1 MHDLLANAQ
10 PQLLAQLLAASPIV
24 AVWQSIWPYI
34 MMLLGFSVIVF
45 VHELGHFMAAKWA
58 GVRVE
63 RFAVGFG
70 RELIGFTKGETRY
83 SFNILPLG
91 GYVKML
97 GQEDFDDKAKELQ
110 FGADPRS
117 FVNKPVG
124 HRMIIVSAGVIM
136 NILFACLLF
145 MIVFRV
151 GMEAIGTGI
160 AYITP
165 DSPAELAGL
174 EPGDVI
180 KEINDERIV
189 EFREVFTAVML
200 APTHEPIKFLVE
212 RDGQRREFAVTPDYS
227 NPESSRE
234 AKRLIV
240 GISNGVTREILV
252 VGPGMDATRDD
263 HPHVGDMIVE
273 VDGVAITDDNASE
286 ALNALVY
293 AKGDVI
299 VERKD
304 PKNPDAE
311 PKRVAVTIPPIL
323 AIYPTGSEGAISVLG
338 LSPLVSFNYV
348 DPRGRAA
355 LAGIEPGDTIL
366 AWDDKPFPTRKS
378 IARSIQER
386 AERDIYVTVQKRD
399 GSLHREFLRPT
410 RNKRGP
416 ATVHALCR
424 KIPISERTE
433 DGPRARF
440 ADVRLQG
447 NAKQAGI
454 ESGDAILALGDK
466 TNPTSSEVNREIR
479 SGADR
484 QIPFTVQKADGTSH
498 SGWVVT
504 NAPGTIGA
512 KYDLVADN
520 LLRVSDIVATINDK
534 PSPAAQAG
542 LKPGALITEVN
553 GQPVLRWRDL
563 IDAFRANAGSTVE
576 LAYRDADDQP
586 QTAAFDV
593 PHTIRTLLGV
603 GPEARIVS
611 IDGQKTV
618 MIETTRGPEKVAVGY
633 RKGTRSA
640 LEALAGR
647 TAVPVEFRRNPLSDI
662 ETAPI
667 DVTPEMVDPWV
678 GRIALSANIDVAPET
693 TVLKG
698 ENLIDALMIG
708 LHKTYYFTLQVY
720 KTMQRMIF
728 TRSVGV
734 ENLSGPLGIIDIGG
748 RIARTGYV
756 EFIFF
761 LAIISANLA
770 VINFLPLPIVDG
782 GLMVFLII
790 EKIKGSPVSLR
801 VQIATQMIGL
811 FLIIGAFLYVTFQD
825 AMRLWG

>member
-1 MHDLLANAQ
+1 MHDLLVNAQ
-10 PQLLAQLLAASPIV
+10 PPFLAASPVV
-24 AVWQSIWPYI
+24 ALWQSIWPYV

-45 VHELGHFMAAKWA
+45 VHELGHFLAAKWA
-58 GVRVE
+58 GVKVE

-70 RELIGFTKGETRY
+70 RELFGFTRGETRY
-83 SFNILPLG
+83 SFNVLPLG

-110 FGADPRS
+110 FNADPRS

-124 HRMIIVSAGVIM
+124 HRMIIVSAGVVM
-136 NILFACLLF
+136 NVLLACLLF
-145 MIVFRV
+145 MIVFRI
-151 GMEAIGTGI
+151 GMEAIGTSI
-160 AYITP
+160 AYVTP

-180 KEINDERIV
+180 KEINGERIV

-212 RDGQRREFAVTPDYS
+212 RNGQKKEFAVTPDYS

-240 GISNGVTREILV
+240 GISNGVTREILF
-252 VGPGMDATRDD
+252 VGPEMDPTRED
-263 HPHVGDMIVE
+263 HPHIGDMIVE

-304 PKNPDAE
+304 LKDPKAE
-311 PKRVAVTIPPIL
+311 PRRVAVTIPPIL
-323 AIYPTGSEGAISVLG
+323 AIYPTGSEGAISILG

-378 IARSIQER
+378 IARSIQDR
-386 AERDIYVTVQKRD
+386 ADRDIYFTVQKRD
-399 GSLHREFLRPT
+399 GSLHREFIRPQ

-416 ATVHALCR
+416 ATIHALCR
-424 KIPISERTE
+424 QIPEKDQTQ
-433 DGPRARF
+433 DGPKALF
-440 ADVRLQG
+440 ADLRPHG
-447 NAKQAGI
+447 IAEKAGI
-454 ESGDAILALGDK
+454 DSGDVVLAIGGK
-466 TNPTSSEVNREIR
+466 TNPTSSEINREIR

-484 QIPFTVQKADGTSH
+484 QIPFTVRKADGTSL
-498 SGWVVT
+498 SGWLVPD
-504 NAPGTIGA
+504 APGTIGA

-520 LLRVSDIVATINDK
+520 LLRVSDIVATINDQ
-534 PSPAAQAG
+534 PSSAAKSE
-542 LKPGALITEVN
+542 LSPGSLITSVN
-553 GQPVLRWRDL
+553 GQPVARWRDL
-563 IDAFRANAGSTVE
+563 IDSFRMNAGGTVE
-576 LAYRDADDQP
+576 LAYRDAGDQRH
-586 QTAAFDV
+586 TAAFDV
-593 PHTIRTLLGV
+593 PHSIRTLLGV

-611 IDGQKTV
+611 IDGQRTV
-618 MIETTRGPEKVAVGY
+618 MIETSRGREPVAVGY
-633 RKGTRSA
+633 RKGTRAA
-640 LEALAGR
+640 LEALVGR

-662 ETAPI
+662 ETASI
-667 DVTPEMVDPWV
+667 DVTTEMVDPWL

-693 TVLKG
+693 TILKG
-698 ENLIDALMIG
+698 DNLSDALMIG
-708 LHKTYYFTLQVY
+708 LHKTYYFMLQVY

-734 ENLSGPLGIIDIGG
+734 ENLSGPLGIIDVGG
-748 RIARTGYV
+748 KIARTGYV